1 MCSSRQ
7 KSARERG
14 VDKPASHTGLP
25 ASSLVAQWMAS
36 KITWNGAVA
45 EATRMGR
52 TYQVLRCGEIRF
64 SADSPAAFS
73 DGAMLLETPVV
84 SVSRREELPAPIVIP
99 REQHVLARELQ
110 RELKRVG
117 CYKGPLNGTWTPPTR
132 RAMAKL
138 IERVNARLPTAE
150 PDAALYALT
159 RAQSLDVCG
168 SCPTGQSFNVQGR
181 CTPAAL

>member
-1 MCSSRQ
+1 MCPSRQ
-7 KSARERG
+7 KGARERE

-73 DGAMLLETPVV
+73 DGAMLLETAVV

-99 REQHVLARELQ
+99 RERILARELQ

-117 CYKGPLNGTWTPPTR
+117 CYKGPLNR
-132 RAMAKL
+132 H
-138 IERVNARLPTAE
+138 
-150 PDAALYALT
+150 PDAVYAPGHGQTYRT
-159 RAQSLDVCG
+159 RQCKASYGRTGRGSLRSD
-168 SCPTGQSFNVQGR
+168 TR
-181 CTPAAL
+181 